1 MVTLDLRHVASPAV
15 RDLLHLVNHP
25 DFDRAQQQIE
35 RLGGCTEPVRLTGHT
50 ATVDTTTGEVVRSY
64 TSSDEPTGS
73 LFTACGN
80 RRASRCP
87 ACSRLYA
94 ADTYHLIRA
103 GLSGGKTVPD
113 TVRTHPRVFVT
124 LTPPSFGPVHN
135 RLTTPG
141 GDTRPCRCRKFHE
154 PGDALIGTPLN
165 SATYDYEGAVLF
177 NAHASALWAR
187 FTTYLRR
194 ELAAG
199 LGMTQKAA
207 HAVLRVSF
215 AKVAEYQ
222 QRGLVHFHAVIRLDG
237 PDGSSQPPPPYA
249 TAAVLTKAAR
259 AAAKRVRVT
268 VKSDAVEEREL
279 GWGEQFDVRE
289 IASFGTDAEFTDQ
302 AVAAYVAKYAT
313 KSADASGAL
322 DRALFCRPCQGRG
335 ATLLPHGT
343 PLRCTACDG
352 TGQARPL
359 PRLAV
364 ARHVRQMIRTCW
376 ELGRLPEFAHL
387 KLWKWAHML
396 GFRGH
401 FSTKS
406 RSYSTTLGALR
417 DVRRAWRTEQARTR
431 ADLPESDPT
440 TTLVIGHWDYL
451 GSGYS
456 PGAALLSADVWRR
469 KELQR
474 QFAAEGGC

>member
-1 MVTLDLRHVASPAV
+1 MTTGFWPQPQKVSH
-15 RDLLHLVNHP
+15 
-25 DFDRAQQQIE
+25 
-35 RLGGCTEPVRLTGHT
+35 TEPIRLTGHIT
-50 ATVDTTTGEVVRSY
+50 TVDTTTAEVLRSY
-64 TSSDEPTGS
+64 ITSAEPTGS
-73 LFTACGN
+73 LLTTCGN

-113 TVRTHPRVFVT
+113 TVRTHPRVFAT

-141 GDTRPCRCRKFHE
+141 GDIRPCRCRKLHE
-154 PGDALIGTPLN
+154 PTDALIGTPLN
-165 SATYDYEGAVLF
+165 PETYDYTGAILF

-207 HAVLRVSF
+207 HAVLRISF

-222 QRGLVHFHAVIRLDG
+222 KRGLVHFHAVIRLDG
-237 PDGSSQPPPPYA
+237 PNGTSQPPPPYA
-249 TAAVLTKAAR
+249 TVAVLADAVR
-259 AAAKRVRVT
+259 ADASRVRMT
-268 VKSDAVEEREL
+268 VESDAVGEREL
-279 GWGEQFDVRE
+279 AWGEQLDVRE
-289 IASFGTDAEFTDQ
+289 IAAFGTDAELTDQ

-313 KSADASGAL
+313 KSADASGTL
-322 DRALFCRPCQGRG
+322 DRSLFCRPCQGRG

-343 PLRCTACDG
+343 PLPCTACDG
-352 TGQARPL
+352 TGQALPL
-359 PRLAV
+359 SRLAV
-364 ARHVRQMIRTCW
+364 ARHVRRMIRTCW
-376 ELGRLPEFAHL
+376 ELGRLPEFVHL
-387 KLWKWAHML
+387 KLRKWAHML

-406 RSYSTTLGALR
+406 RSYSTTLAALR
-417 DVRRAWRTEQARTR
+417 EIRRAWRTEQARAHTG
-431 ADLPESDPT
+431 LPESDPA
-440 TTLVIGHWDYL
+440 TTLVVGHWDYL

-456 PGAALLSADVWRR
+456 PGARLLAADVWHRN
-469 KELQR
+469 ELER
-474 QFAAEGGC
+474 QFTAEGGS

>member
-35 RLGGCTEPVRLTGHT
+35 HLGGCTEPVRLTGHT
-50 ATVDTTTGEVVRSY
+50 TTVDTATGEVLRSY
-64 TSSDEPTGS
+64 TTAAEPTGS
-73 LFTACGN
+73 LLTACGN

-113 TVRTHPRVFVT
+113 TVRTHPRVFTT
-124 LTPPSFGPVHN
+124 LTAPSFGPVHN
-135 RLTTPG
+135 RPTTPG
-141 GDTRPCRCRKFHE
+141 GDIRPCRCRKLHE
-154 PGDALIGTPLN
+154 PTDALIGTPLN
-165 SATYDYEGAVLF
+165 PATYDYAGAVLF

-187 FTTYLRR
+187 FTIYLRR
-194 ELAAG
+194 EIAAR

-207 HAVLRVSF
+207 RAVLRVSF

-222 QRGLVHFHAVIRLDG
+222 KRGLVHFHAVIRLDG
-237 PDGSSQPPPPYA
+237 PDGSTQPPPPYA
-249 TAAVLTKAAR
+249 TVAVLADAIR
-259 AAAKRVRVT
+259 AAAARVRVT
-268 VKSDAVEEREL
+268 VVSDAIGEREL
-279 GWGEQFDVRE
+279 TWGEQLDVRE
-289 IASFGTDAEFTDQ
+289 IAAFGTDAELTDQ

-343 PLRCTACDG
+343 PLPCTTCDG

-364 ARHVRQMIRTCW
+364 AQHMRQMIRTCW
-376 ELGRLPEFAHL
+376 ELGKLAEFADL

-406 RSYSTTLGALR
+406 RRYSTTLGALR
-417 DVRRAWRTEQARTR
+417 DARRAWRTEQARAR
-431 ADLPESDPT
+431 AGLPESDPT
-440 TTLVIGHWDYL
+440 TTLVVGRWDYL

-456 PGAALLSADVWRR
+456 PGAALLAVDVWHRS
-469 KELQR
+469 ELER

>member
-15 RDLLHLVNHP
+15 RDLLHLVNQP
-25 DFDRAQQQIE
+25 DFDRSQQQIE
-35 RLGGCTEPVRLTGHT
+35 RLGGCTEPIRLTGHT
-50 ATVDTTTGEVVRSY
+50 TTVDTTTGEVLRSY

-73 LFTACGN
+73 LLTACGN

-135 RLTTPG
+135 RPTTPG
-141 GDTRPCRCRKFHE
+141 GDIRPCRCRKLHD
-154 PGDALIGTPLN
+154 PTDPLIGTPLN
-165 SATYDYEGAVLF
+165 PGTYDYEGAVLF

-194 ELAAG
+194 EIAAA

-207 HAVLRVSF
+207 HAALRVSF

-249 TAAVLTKAAR
+249 TITVLTEAAR
-259 AAAKRVRVT
+259 AAAKRVHVT
-268 VKSDAVEEREL
+268 VASDAVGDREL

-313 KSADASGAL
+313 KSADASGIL
-322 DRALFCRPCQGRG
+322 DHTLLCRPCQGCG

-343 PLRCTACDG
+343 PLPCTACDG

-359 PRLAV
+359 SRLPV
-364 ARHVRQMIRTCW
+364 ARHVRQMIRNCW

-387 KLWKWAHML
+387 KLRKWAHML

-417 DVRRAWRTEQARTR
+417 DARRSWRTEQARIH
-431 ADLPESDPT
+431 AGLPEPDPT
-440 TTLVIGHWDYL
+440 TMLVVGRWDYL

-456 PGAALLSADVWRR
+456 PGAALLAAHVWHR
-469 KELQR
+469 KELER
-474 QFAAEGGC
+474 QFIAEGGC

>member
-25 DFDRAQQQIE
+25 DFDHAQQQIE
-35 RLGGCTEPVRLTGHT
+35 HLGGCTEPVRLTGHST
-50 ATVDTTTGEVVRSY
+50 TIDTTTGEVLRSY

-73 LFTACGN
+73 LLTACGN

-141 GDTRPCRCRKFHE
+141 GDVRPCRCRKIHE
-154 PGDALIGTPLN
+154 LNDALIGTPLN
-165 SATYDYEGAVLF
+165 PATYDYAGAVLF
-177 NAHASALWAR
+177 NAHASALWGR

-194 ELAAG
+194 EIAAG

-207 HAVLRVSF
+207 HTVLRVSF

-237 PDGSSQPPPPYA
+237 PDGSSQPSPPYA
-249 TAAVLTKAAR
+249 TVAVLAEAAR
-259 AAAKRVRVT
+259 AAAARVRVT
-268 VKSDAVEEREL
+268 VESDAVGEREL

-313 KSADASGAL
+313 KSADASGTL
-322 DRALFCRPCQGRG
+322 DRTLLCRPCQGRG

-343 PLRCTACDG
+343 PLPCTACDG

-359 PRLAV
+359 TRLPV

-376 ELGRLPEFAHL
+376 ELGKLPEFAHL
-387 KLWKWAHML
+387 KLRKWAHML

-417 DVRRAWRTEQARTR
+417 DVRRAWRTEQAH
-431 ADLPESDPT
+431 AHAGLPEPDPT
-440 TTLVIGHWDYL
+440 TTLVVGRWDYL

-456 PGAALLSADVWRR
+456 PGAALLAAGVWHRR
-469 KELQR
+469 ELER
-474 QFAAEGGC
+474 QFVAEGGC